1 MLDQQQQVL
10 AAENPL
16 NDIKF
21 KEGVKAQEKPVEK
34 PVEKPSPAPA
44 QAKVQTTAKTTP
56 AKGGSSKRR
65 PYSYQ
70 QRNKKN

>member
-21 KEGVKAQEKPVEK
+21 KEGVKAQEK